1 MKQSQLIYFIT
12 EWAVKV
18 DGEGK
23 VDEAGARRPEGS
35 ESSEG
40 GGIALRCTANTFCT
54 MRTGFVREHQRPEN
68 PVSQ

>member
-12 EWAVKV
+12 EWTVKV

-23 VDEAGARRPEGS
+23 VDEAGTRRLEGS
-35 ESSEG
+35 EGSEG

-54 MRTGFVREHQRPEN
+54 SELDL
-68 PVSQ
+68 

>member
-35 ESSEG
+35 
-40 GGIALRCTANTFCT
+40 
-54 MRTGFVREHQRPEN
+54 
-68 PVSQ
+68 

>member
-40 GGIALRCTANTFCT
+40 GGIALSGDKYEVSVTCFPLVSPRVHDV
-54 MRTGFVREHQRPEN
+54 VR
-68 PVSQ
+68 

>member
-1 MKQSQLIYFIT
+1 MKQSQLIYCIT

-35 ESSEG
+35 E
-40 GGIALRCTANTFCT
+40 GGIIALSGDKYEVSVTCFPSR
-54 MRTGFVREHQRPEN
+54 RTL
-68 PVSQ
+68 SS

>member
-12 EWAVKV
+12 EWTVKV

-35 ESSEG
+35 EGSEG
-40 GGIALRCTANTFCT
+40 GGIALRCTANTF
-54 MRTGFVREHQRPEN
+54 
-68 PVSQ
+68 